1 MLSVSRN
8 SVATIMRSLGFGIL
22 LLLPL
27 VPPAAR
33 GEIGDATLTTTHP
46 HYPGEGAFQTPEQ
59 CVQWATAA
67 GGNSRERALAVYNW
81 LLTHQWHLHSPQEWN
96 IPGRIPG
103 AQPEDSEM
111 MVSDANRGRFSYGY
125 GLCGTV
131 HAWNEAYW
139 RALGL
144 EARRRAF
151 PGHTN
156 SEVLID
162 GRWRMLDTDMA
173 GVVFQPDGSLA
184 GYDEIVRDLS
194 LLTRSQS
201 PWPRYPFAW
210 PSDFRTMQRGWEE
223 VARGG
228 NWYKLY
234 HGGYAAHP
242 GIVHLR
248 SGETFTRYYDPD
260 VFGGP
265 SRRRFWH
272 RQPGGPARDW
282 TFFDQGTPFHDGAT
296 SNCRSHVSFG
306 NALFDY
312 HPDLT
317 SDRFREGV
325 AAASLNLSSTARGL
339 QSRDAQPAWVVFEHF
354 SPYVICGD
362 PIDDENPLTHPATEG
377 LVVRGE
383 AAGPIH
389 LQVSP
394 DQGQTWSPLQELSG
408 EFQLDLTE
416 AVKGRY
422 GWQLKLL
429 LPAGSHLTALQTTT
443 TCQLN
448 PAMYP
453 RLTAHGTTVTWRA
466 AGRAVEPVLPLLV
479 DEQATI
485 ERFERRDLRSENM
498 EFVGRGPQQRLAYR
512 VLGPRRG
519 WVVFRVPARTPL
531 VGVAGA
537 ARFAVRSPTP
547 EGAEFALTYSLD
559 GGVNWSPLGRAAPP
573 TDNEFSSGWVFGTAQ
588 FDNAIEQEVL
598 VRVDLFGGG
607 AATGLLAVELYGLR
621 QTQCDSPATVTY
633 EWREGDQLRRH
644 AFTLPAGMTEATAE
658 IPTGAEVRDHA
669 VHIAVE

>member
-1 MLSVSRN
+1 
-8 SVATIMRSLGFGIL
+8 MRSLGLMMLWL
-22 LLLPL
+22 LSLAPRF
-27 VPPAAR
+27 AG
-33 GEIGDATLTTTHP
+33 GEIGDVTLATSHP
-46 HYPGEGAFQTPEQ
+46 HYPGEGAFQTPEE
-59 CVQWATAA
+59 CVRWATASA
-67 GGNSRERALAVYNW
+67 AAPQEQALAVFNW

-103 AQPEDSEM
+103 AQPDDSEM
-111 MVSDANRGRFSYGY
+111 MVYDANRGRFSYGY

-173 GVVFQPDGSLA
+173 GVVFLPDGSLA
-184 GYDEIVRDLS
+184 GYDEIARDLT
-194 LLTRSQS
+194 LLTRPQP

-210 PSDFRTMQRGWEE
+210 PSDYRTMQRGWEE

-228 NWYKLY
+228 HWYKLY
-234 HGGYAAHP
+234 HGGYAAQP
-242 GIVHLR
+242 GVVHLR
-248 SGETFTRYYDPD
+248 SGETFSRFYDPD

-272 RQPGGPARDW
+272 RQAGGPARDW
-282 TFFDQGTPFHDGAT
+282 TFFDQGTPVHDGER
-296 SNCRSHVSFG
+296 SNCRSHVAYG

-312 HPDLT
+312 RPDLA
-317 SDRFREGV
+317 SDRCREGI
-325 AAASLNLSSTARGL
+325 AAASPNLTVSPAGL
-339 QSRDAQPAWVVFEHF
+339 RSADAQPAWGVFEHF

-362 PIDDENPLTHPATEG
+362 PVDDENPLTNTATDG
-377 LVVRGE
+377 FLVTG
-383 AAGPIH
+383 AAVGPIH

-394 DQGQTWSPLQELSG
+394 DQGQTWSSPHEVTG

-422 GWQLKLL
+422 GWQVKVS
-429 LPAGSHLTALQTTT
+429 LPSGSRLSALRMTT

-448 PAMYP
+448 PALYP
-453 RLTAHGTTVTWRA
+453 RLTPQGTTLAWRA
-466 AGRAVEPVLPLLV
+466 AGRAVEPVLPLLM
-479 DEQATI
+479 DEAATI
-485 ERFERRDLRSENM
+485 ERFERRDLRSENL

-531 VGVAGA
+531 VGVAAA
-537 ARFAVRSPTP
+537 ARYAVRSPTP
-547 EGAEFALTYSLD
+547 EGAEFTLTYSLD
-559 GGVNWSPLGRAAPP
+559 GGATWLPLGRAAPP
-573 TDNEFSSGWVFGTAQ
+573 ADNEFSSGWVYGAADFETPAS
-588 FDNAIEQEVL
+588 EEVL

-621 QTQCDSPATVTY
+621 QTQCNSPAIVTC
-633 EWREGDQLRRH
+633 EWREGNELRRH
-644 AFTLPAGMTEATAE
+644 AVTVPAGAAEFTAE
-658 IPTGAEVRDHA
+658 IPTGAEMRDHA